1 MTRSPLSSDGRKPT
15 PPRHRPRHL
24 RLLHAVG
31 NHKVSGVAVWV
42 LAFLYGRG
50 GFDLVLGVNA
60 AVALALLVAVVF
72 IAVIANGVEKA
83 RVPQPAPAE

>member
-15 PPRHRPRHL
+15 PPRHL

-42 LAFLYGRG
+42 LAFLYGRS
-50 GFDLVLGVNA
+50 GFDLVLGVTA
-60 AVALALLVAVVF
+60 AVAPLVDVVF
-72 IAVIANGVEKA
+72 IAVAQPKDQRG
-83 RVPQPAPAE
+83 RVTVDSDWSG